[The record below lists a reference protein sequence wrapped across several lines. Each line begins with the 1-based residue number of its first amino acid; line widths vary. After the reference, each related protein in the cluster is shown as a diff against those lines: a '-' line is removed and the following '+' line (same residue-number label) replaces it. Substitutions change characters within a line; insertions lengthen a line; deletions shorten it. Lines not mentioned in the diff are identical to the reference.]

1 MPITGSQETE
11 EVSFQDFLSA
21 ILRRRRIAITCF
33 LGIIIA
39 TILFNQISPKVYEAE
54 TTIVF
59 EETREA
65 IPTFDFSQAISTKSF
80 IQNQIEEIKSRTL
93 SEEVTGTLSD
103 EVIKTFKIS
112 DKLPEGYTKE
122 EIIAQNIRENISVTP
137 TRNSDVIKIKVRSRN
152 PLSAT
157 MIANAITRVL
167 KERCLKV
174 KREEVSS
181 MRVFIEGQLGLFED
195 QLQSAEFTL
204 KEFKERTRVTLLD
217 DESKEILKRITE
229 AEVLYN
235 QACSDRKSAEHRLNY
250 IQKRLAEQKS
260 VLVPSITEVATP
272 WARKLK
278 QKLVDMEVQYTTLK
292 IQDYSESHPQVVKL
306 KDQIAQTKETL
317 ETEMLKIVK
326 GERIIDPL
334 SELQDLL
341 QETISLEINLETY
354 KARENALHKT
364 VNVYNKKLQSL
375 PEKEYELSQL
385 VRDKEVSDKIYA
397 MLLEKHEEAR
407 ITEAGKVSS
416 IRVIDPAKLPKFPI
430 KPKKKLNLAIGVII
444 GLMLGIGLVVFLEY
458 LDTSI
463 KTIEDVERDI
473 NLAVLGSIPII
484 REKSK
489 LKGEASPISSHLA
502 TNLPLK
508 SHAMEAYRSLRTNIQ
523 FTDPDKP
530 LDTILFTSAGP
541 GEGKTLTVSN
551 LGIVLALSGVK
562 TLLIDC
568 DLRRPVLH
576 KLFQEDKE
584 PGVVNVL
591 AGQSD
596 AQSVIHKT
604 KIDNLHII
612 TCGAIPPNP
621 AEMLGS
627 HRMKELL
634 SELKKKFDI
643 ILLDSPPVIAVT
655 DPVVLGSEV
664 DGVVLVIKSGSTSS
678 DAVLRAKSL
687 LENVQARIV
696 GAVLNNV
703 WVEGLYGRYGYYHH
717 YHHYYTQEG
726 EKKRRRK
733 T

>member
-1 MPITGSQETE
+1 MPITGSQETKE
-11 EVSFQDFLSA
+11 ISFHDLLSA
-21 ILRRRRIAITCF
+21 VLRRRRIALTCF
-33 LGIIIA
+33 LGIVIA

-59 EETREA
+59 EETKEP

-93 SEEVTGTLSD
+93 SEEVASTLPD
-103 EVIKTFKIS
+103 EAIKTFKIP
-112 DKLPEGYTKE
+112 DKLPESYTKE
-122 EIIAQNIRENISVTP
+122 EIIASNIRENISVAP
-137 TRNSDVIKIKVRSRN
+137 TRNSDVIKIKVRSHN

-157 MIANAITRVL
+157 VIANAITRVL

-195 QLQSAEFTL
+195 QLQSAGLTL
-204 KEFKERTRVTLLD
+204 KEFKERNRVTLLD
-217 DESKEILKRITE
+217 EESKEILKRITE

-235 QACSDRKSAEHRLNY
+235 QACTDRKSTEHRLNY

-278 QKLVDMEVQYTTLK
+278 QKLVDLEVRYTTLK
-292 IQDYSESHPQVVKL
+292 IQDYPESHPQVVKL

-354 KARENALHKT
+354 RAKENALHKT
-364 VNVYNKKLQSL
+364 VNIYNKKLQSL

-385 VRDKEVSDKIYA
+385 IRDKEVSDKIYA

-416 IRVIDPAKLPKFPI
+416 IRVIDPAKLPKSPI

-489 LKGEASPISSHLA
+489 LKDETITSQLA

-530 LDTILFTSAGP
+530 LNTILFTSTGP

-584 PGVVNVL
+584 PGVVNIL
-591 AGQSD
+591 AGQSEVK
-596 AQSVIHKT
+596 SVIHKT

-655 DPVVLGSEV
+655 DPVVLSSEV

-717 YHHYYTQEG
+717 YHHYYTPEG
-726 EKKRRRK
+726 EKKSRRK
-733 T
+733 S